1 MKKLLSMIVVVF
13 SVFFLVACQ
22 DSEKDDI
29 IDDSNK
35 ELVVLTS
42 EELNEVIEELD
53 LDAIGQNVFVLESS
67 VGFSL
72 DLTAVNEEIEMNFE
86 ASVDVNGE
94 FNLYANL
101 ESFENSYIYAEVEFN
116 YEIIGDAEQI
126 IGMFEYLPEEE
137 LEAAITEFNK
147 YKKASV
153 VGKVYVIQ
161 GVLYLDLN
169 VTIGGVSLT
178 LKQYEQVFTEED
190 FDAFV
195 EGLVVEDNS
204 LIDFDITQIPEG
216 IDFKTYKVGNSYQ
229 FEFWLSEEM
238 LDSLYEQMTGGLE
251 GLGDVEFDS
260 TGDFNNYLA
269 IRLSNVIERVVFVSE
284 MNLEISFNDNMGTDA
299 TISIV
304 TDINL
309 DIDLNGKMPSGL
321 PNVNDFADYEQGIG
335 LPEF

>member
-13 SVFFLVACQ
+13 SIFFLVACQ

-238 LDSLYEQMTGGLE
+238 LDSLYEQMT
-251 GLGDVEFDS
+251 
-260 TGDFNNYLA
+260 
-269 IRLSNVIERVVFVSE
+269 RSE
-284 MNLEISFNDNMGTDA
+284 EHTSEL
-299 TISIV
+299 
-304 TDINL
+304 
-309 DIDLNGKMPSGL
+309 
-321 PNVNDFADYEQGIG
+321 Q
-335 LPEF
+335 